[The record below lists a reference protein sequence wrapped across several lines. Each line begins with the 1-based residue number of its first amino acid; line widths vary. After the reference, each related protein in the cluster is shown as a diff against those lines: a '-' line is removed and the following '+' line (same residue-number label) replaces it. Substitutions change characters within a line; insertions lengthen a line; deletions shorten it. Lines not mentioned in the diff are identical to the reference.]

1 MVWKADSDSTSTA
14 NTYFE
19 KPAKLVVKDGKI
31 KAQVTLTN
39 SSWITSFK
47 TFDQGV
53 YKDAKVIST
62 NTAANKRTVEFNVN
76 SLTEV
81 VPAKVSVTVPLP
93 SDIQAITTFA
103 SSLMRHLFN
112 RKGGNSLDEKKD
124 EAVSLH
130 GSFFTGT
137 YAAFFKRTGC
147 RIKGWY
153 ILRQLYSAES

>member
-1 MVWKADSDSTSTA
+1 MKAIRSTSHALLFFSFVLLFALAPISSASAAGLADGQHSAQYVVWKADSDSTSTA

-47 TFDQGV
+47 TLEQGV

-81 VPAKVSVTVPLP
+81 VPAKVSVTVPVIGYTGNY
-93 SDIQAITTFA
+93 DIRLKFDAA
-103 SSLMRHLFN
+103 S
-112 RKGGNSLDEKKD
+112 
-124 EAVSLH
+124 V
-130 GSFFTGT
+130 
-137 YAAFFKRTGC
+137 
-147 RIKGWY
+147 
-153 ILRQLYSAES
+153 Q

>member
-1 MVWKADSDSTSTA
+1 MKVIRSTSPVLLFLSFVLLFALAPVNSASAAGLADGQYSAQYVVWKADSDSTSTA

-19 KPAKLVVKDGKI
+19 KPAKLVVKNGKI

-47 TFDQGV
+47 TLDQGV

-81 VPAKVSVTVPLP
+81 VPAKVSVTVPAIGYTGNY
-93 SDIQAITTFA
+93 DIRLKFDTA
-103 SSLMRHLFN
+103 S
-112 RKGGNSLDEKKD
+112 
-124 EAVSLH
+124 V
-130 GSFFTGT
+130 
-137 YAAFFKRTGC
+137 
-147 RIKGWY
+147 
-153 ILRQLYSAES
+153 Q

>member
-1 MVWKADSDSTSTA
+1 MKVIRSTSPVLLFLSFVLLFALAPVSSASAAGLAAGQYSAQYVVWKADSDSTSTA

-47 TFDQGV
+47 TLDQGV

-81 VPAKVSVTVPLP
+81 LPAKVSVTVPAIGYTGNYDIRLKFDAP
-93 SDIQAITTFA
+93 SVQ
-103 SSLMRHLFN
+103 
-112 RKGGNSLDEKKD
+112 
-124 EAVSLH
+124 
-130 GSFFTGT
+130 
-137 YAAFFKRTGC
+137 
-147 RIKGWY
+147 
-153 ILRQLYSAES
+153 

>member
-1 MVWKADSDSTSTA
+1 MKVIRSTSPVLLFLSFVLLFALAPVSSALADGQYSAQYVVWKADSDSTSTA

-47 TFDQGV
+47 TLDQGV

-81 VPAKVSVTVPLP
+81 VPAKVSVTVPAIGYTGNYDIRLKFDAP
-93 SDIQAITTFA
+93 SVQ
-103 SSLMRHLFN
+103 
-112 RKGGNSLDEKKD
+112 
-124 EAVSLH
+124 
-130 GSFFTGT
+130 
-137 YAAFFKRTGC
+137 
-147 RIKGWY
+147 
-153 ILRQLYSAES
+153 

>member
-1 MVWKADSDSTSTA
+1 MKVIRSTSHVLLLFSFVLLFALAPISSVSAADLADGQHSAQYVVWKADSDSTSTA

-19 KPAKLVVKDGKI
+19 KPAKLVVKDEKI

-47 TFDQGV
+47 TLEQGV

-81 VPAKVSVTVPLP
+81 IPAKVSVTVPVIGYTGNY
-93 SDIQAITTFA
+93 DIRLKFDAA
-103 SSLMRHLFN
+103 S
-112 RKGGNSLDEKKD
+112 
-124 EAVSLH
+124 V
-130 GSFFTGT
+130 
-137 YAAFFKRTGC
+137 
-147 RIKGWY
+147 
-153 ILRQLYSAES
+153 Q

>member
-1 MVWKADSDSTSTA
+1 MKVIRSTSPVLLFLSFVLLFALAPVSSASAAGLADGQYSAQYVVWKADSDSTSTA

-47 TFDQGV
+47 TLDQGV

-81 VPAKVSVTVPLP
+81 VPAKVSVTVPAIGYTGNY
-93 SDIQAITTFA
+93 DIRLKF
-103 SSLMRHLFN
+103 
-112 RKGGNSLDEKKD
+112 D
-124 EAVSLH
+124 
-130 GSFFTGT
+130 
-137 YAAFFKRTGC
+137 
-147 RIKGWY
+147 
-153 ILRQLYSAES
+153 AESVQ

>member
-1 MVWKADSDSTSTA
+1 MKVIRSTSHALLLFSFVLLFALAPISSASAAGLADGQHSAQYVVWKADSDTTSTA

-47 TFDQGV
+47 TLEQGV
-53 YKDAKVIST
+53 YKNAKVIST

-81 VPAKVSVTVPLP
+81 VPAKVSVTVPAIGYTGNY
-93 SDIQAITTFA
+93 DIRLKFDAA
-103 SSLMRHLFN
+103 S
-112 RKGGNSLDEKKD
+112 
-124 EAVSLH
+124 V
-130 GSFFTGT
+130 
-137 YAAFFKRTGC
+137 
-147 RIKGWY
+147 
-153 ILRQLYSAES
+153 Q